1 MKLKIENL
9 SKFLKL
15 CSLALVCNYLL
26 VYMQHISTYVEYK

>member
-26 VYMQHISTYVEYK
+26 VYANKIFAYIQV